1 MNQQTLALLGELK
14 LTGMQHMF
22 SHLIEQRKADTLT
35 ADELLSV
42 LVQAEWEDR
51 QQQRLERLF
60 KAARFRY
67 QAAVAEVTFPA
78 TRQLDKNT
86 FLRLSDAGF
95 VARKENVL
103 ITGPT
108 GVGKRFLASAL
119 GHQAC
124 LKGYKVAYFNVQKL
138 FARLQLAKSDGTY
151 LKEINRIEKQDLLL
165 LDDFG
170 LQPLT
175 ATHRMDL
182 LEIIEDRH
190 GRRSTIIC
198 SQLPVSN
205 WYQLIE
211 DSTIADALLDRLIHG
226 AHRLEL
232 KGESMRKN
240 N

>member
-1 MNQQTLALLGELK
+1 M
-14 LTGMQHMF
+14 
-22 SHLIEQRKADTLT
+22 
-35 ADELLSV
+35 
-42 LVQAEWEDR
+42 
-51 QQQRLERLF
+51 
-60 KAARFRY
+60 
-67 QAAVAEVTFPA
+67 
-78 TRQLDKNT
+78 
-86 FLRLSDAGF
+86 
-95 VARKENVL
+95 
-103 ITGPT
+103 
-108 GVGKRFLASAL
+108 
-119 GHQAC
+119 
-124 LKGYKVAYFNVQKL
+124 QKL
-138 FARLQLAKSDGTY
+138 FAKLQLAKSDGTY

-211 DSTIADALLDRLIHG
+211 DSTIADALLDRLVHG
-226 AHRLEL
+226 AHRLEM

-240 N
+240 H

>member
-1 MNQQTLALLGELK
+1 MHSGNQ
-14 LTGMQHMF
+14 
-22 SHLIEQRKADTLT
+22 
-35 ADELLSV
+35 
-42 LVQAEWEDR
+42 
-51 QQQRLERLF
+51 
-60 KAARFRY
+60 
-67 QAAVAEVTFPA
+67 
-78 TRQLDKNT
+78 
-86 FLRLSDAGF
+86 FLH
-95 VARKENVL
+95 
-103 ITGPT
+103 
-108 GVGKRFLASAL
+108 FLASAL

-138 FARLQLAKSDGTY
+138 FTKLQLAKSDGTTY

-170 LQPLT
+170 LQSLT

-190 GRRSTIIC
+190 GRKSTIIC

-226 AHRLEL
+226 AHRLEM
-232 KGESMRKN
+232 KGESMWKN
-240 N
+240 H